1 MHDRNRKIAACAI
14 RAVKSSL
21 EILQMKTEASKS
33 VIQQAGQAI
42 YEADPTLK
50 PFDDL
55 PEEEKTGYYCR
66 PKQRSNVSWSR
77 WGKIVNES
85 C

>member
-1 MHDRNRKIAACAI
+1 
-14 RAVKSSL
+14 
-21 EILQMKTEASKS
+21 MKTEANKS

-55 PEEEKTGYYCR
+55 PEEEKTGYYLQAQAALKCFLE
-66 PKQRSNVSWSR
+66 SL
-77 WGKIVNES
+77 GKIVNES

>member
-1 MHDRNRKIAACAI
+1 
-14 RAVKSSL
+14 
-21 EILQMKTEASKS
+21 MKTEPSKS

-55 PEEEKTGYYCR
+55 PEAEKTGYYLQAR
-66 PKQRSNVSWSR
+66 AALKSFLESLRQ
-77 WGKIVNES
+77 IIDES